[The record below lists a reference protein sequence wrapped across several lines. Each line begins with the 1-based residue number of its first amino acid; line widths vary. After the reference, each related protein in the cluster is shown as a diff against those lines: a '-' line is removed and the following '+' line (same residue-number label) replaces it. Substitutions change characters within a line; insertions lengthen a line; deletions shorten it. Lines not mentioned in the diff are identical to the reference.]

1 MTIDSIFTDAD
12 LLRTIPS
19 GWNLLRLKDVI
30 EQFISG
36 GTPES
41 GNDAYWTDD
50 EDGVPWV
57 AISDM
62 TRSPIISSTEKKI
75 TEAGLVD
82 KQLTLLP
89 RGTLLFSIYA
99 SLGQIAFLDIPAT
112 TNQAILGLITSD
124 KILAKYLRYWLDL
137 IKPLLPA
144 LSSSNTQNNLNAEKV
159 RNIPIMVPTLFEQQ
173 AITDYLDHETARLDS
188 LIAAK
193 ERLLELLAEKRRAVI
208 MYAVIRG
215 LNPNVSLR
223 DSGVEWLGE
232 IPGHWE
238 TVKIKYIAQVGNGST
253 PFRDNLTYWKNGKF
267 PWLTSTVV
275 NTDIV
280 GEPTDFV
287 TEVALKECHLPIV
300 QPNSVLVAITGEGKT
315 RGKASILRYQAT
327 INQHLAFI
335 SLNIEMMIPEY
346 LQVFL
351 SSSYEILRMISDGSG
366 STKGAL
372 TCEQLNEYSV
382 LLPPLAEQQQVVE
395 YINERTTRID
405 RLYSMAEKT
414 LNLLHER
421 RTSLIAA
428 AVSGQIRVV

>member
-1 MTIDSIFTDAD
+1 VSSLPNNWQTISLRYISECLDGKRIPLNSEERGTRQGEYPYWGANSIVDYVDEYLFDESLV
-12 LLRTIPS
+12 LL
-19 GWNLLRLKDVI
+19 G
-30 EQFISG
+30 
-36 GTPES
+36 
-41 GNDAYWTDD
+41 
-50 EDGVPWV
+50 EDGAPFF
-57 AISDM
+57 
-62 TRSPIISSTEKKI
+62 
-75 TEAGLVD
+75 D
-82 KQLTLLP
+82 KTKP
-89 RGTLLFSIYA
+89 V
-99 SLGQIAFLDIPAT
+99 AFLVNDRVWVNNHIHV
-112 TNQAILGLITSD
+112 
-124 KILAKYLRYWLDL
+124 LR
-137 IKPLLPA
+137 IKNGFD
-144 LSSSNTQNNLNAEKV
+144 SKFVVYSLNATDYGQWINGSTRDKLTQENMGSIK
-159 RNIPIMVPTLFEQQ
+159 IYFPPLPEQH
-173 AITDYLDHETARLDS
+173 AIADYLDRETAHLDS

-193 ERLLELLAEKRRAVI
+193 EHLLELLAEKRRAVI
-208 MYAVIRG
+208 MHAVTRG

-223 DSGVEWLGE
+223 DSGMEWLGE
-232 IPGHWE
+232 IPSHWE

-275 NTDIV
+275 NADIV

-300 QPNSVLVAITGEGKT
+300 QPNSILVAITGEGKT

-335 SLNIEMMIPEY
+335 SLNTEMMIPEY

-395 YINERTTRID
+395 YINEWTTRID